1 MSDNSNIKQLKNL
14 DLSSEYCHNCKL
26 VKCVALCI
34 DKICSNNGPICYNC
48 LYLEHLTHCSNCI
61 PIQKIKIENL
71 ETSSFDEYINGYKNF
86 MDKTNGEI
94 QILFNDQ
101 KRLLNDLENI
111 STNSISY
118 ITSLNLWKS
127 LVSNNDDYVISTD
140 SIKEAIEMK
149 IQKSFEGINLKL
161 AKIFNYNEYKKY
173 VYEHEYQKGVYYIHS
188 DINKPGNLLYS
199 EKLTGDILHF
209 SVNRENILL
218 NAVCICRPVT
228 SLNLKL
234 ETTQNYNYVR
244 IMEENNGIFTEI
256 VSKKFQIEIKESVLT
271 NFSDKK
277 SHLLIKFDNPISLK
291 KNKEYSIKVVN
302 YYKGSY
308 YLQTNGVKE
317 GLNDSNIF
325 TIKECSS
332 ETRFITDN
340 RNTTNNQ
347 YPSPLFQNTEINKK
361 GSSNNSFTTSTDG
374 ILEQNNNAQSSLF
387 GNSNSTKSIAQ
398 SGLFGNSNSTKSIAQ
413 SSLFGNSNST
423 NTNSFFN
430 SNSTNTSP
438 FFNSNSTKSNNLFG
452 QSLPTNSNKNESVF
466 TSIKRIEYI
475 PIKYPYSGMIAYI
488 EYSFKK

>member
-199 EKLTGDILHF
+199 ENVTGDILHF

-228 SLNLKL
+228 LPLFGL

-244 IMEENNGIFTEI
+244 IIEENNGIFTEI
-256 VSKKFQIEIKESVLT
+256 VSKKFQIEIKESVLTNISDKESVLT

-387 GNSNSTKSIAQ
+387 GTSF
-398 SGLFGNSNSTKSIAQ
+398 FGNSNSTKSIAQ

-423 NTNSFFN
+423 NTS
-430 SNSTNTSP
+430 S
-438 FFNSNSTKSNNLFG
+438 FFNSNSTKSNSLFG
-452 QSLPTNSNKNESVF
+452 QSLPTNSNKNESVL
-466 TSIKRIEYI
+466 TSIKKIEYI

-488 EYSFKK
+488 EYLFKK

>member
-48 LYLEHLTHCSNCI
+48 LYLKHLTHCSNCI
-61 PIQKIKIENL
+61 PIQKIKIENF

-199 EKLTGDILHF
+199 ENVTGDILHF

-228 SLNLKL
+228 LPLFGL

-244 IMEENNGIFTEI
+244 IIEENNGIFTEI

-340 RNTTNNQ
+340 RNTTNN
-347 YPSPLFQNTEINKK
+347 
-361 GSSNNSFTTSTDG
+361 G
-374 ILEQNNNAQSSLF
+374 IFEQNNNAQSSLF
-387 GNSNSTKSIAQ
+387 GNSNSTKSIFQ
-398 SGLFGNSNSTKSIAQ
+398 ENNCGTTVFKPKVVIFGGPSHSTS
-413 SSLFGNSNST
+413 
-423 NTNSFFN
+423 
-430 SNSTNTSP
+430 
-438 FFNSNSTKSNNLFG
+438 LFG

>member
-118 ITSLNLWKS
+118 IISLNLWKS

-199 EKLTGDILHF
+199 ENVTGDILHF

-218 NAVCICRPVT
+218 NAICICRPVT

-244 IMEENNGIFTEI
+244 IIEENNGIFTEI

-340 RNTTNNQ
+340 RNTTNN
-347 YPSPLFQNTEINKK
+347 
-361 GSSNNSFTTSTDG
+361 G
-374 ILEQNNNAQSSLF
+374 IFEQNNNAQSS
-387 GNSNSTKSIAQ
+387 
-398 SGLFGNSNSTKSIAQ
+398 LFGNSNSTKSIAQ

-423 NTNSFFN
+423 NTS
-430 SNSTNTSP
+430 S
-438 FFNSNSTKSNNLFG
+438 FFNSNSTKSNSLFG

>member
-118 ITSLNLWKS
+118 IISLNLWKS

-199 EKLTGDILHF
+199 ENVTGDILHF

-218 NAVCICRPVT
+218 NAICICRPVT

-234 ETTQNYNYVR
+234 ETTQNYNYVK
-244 IMEENNGIFTEI
+244 IIEENNGIFTEI

-340 RNTTNNQ
+340 RNTTNN
-347 YPSPLFQNTEINKK
+347 
-361 GSSNNSFTTSTDG
+361 G
-374 ILEQNNNAQSSLF
+374 IFEQNNNAQSS
-387 GNSNSTKSIAQ
+387 
-398 SGLFGNSNSTKSIAQ
+398 LFGNSNSTKSIAQ

-423 NTNSFFN
+423 NTS
-430 SNSTNTSP
+430 S
-438 FFNSNSTKSNNLFG
+438 FFNSNSTKSNSLFG

-488 EYSFKK
+488 EYLFKK

>member
-34 DKICSNNGPICYNC
+34 DKVCSNNGPICYNC

-86 MDKTNGEI
+86 IDKTNGEI

-188 DINKPGNLLYS
+188 DINKPGNLLYR
-199 EKLTGDILHF
+199 ENVTGDILHF

-228 SLNLKL
+228 LPHFGL

-244 IMEENNGIFTEI
+244 IIEENNGIFTEI

-340 RNTTNNQ
+340 RNTTN
-347 YPSPLFQNTEINKK
+347 T
-361 GSSNNSFTTSTDG
+361 G
-374 ILEQNNNAQSSLF
+374 IFEQNNNAQSSLF
-387 GNSNSTKSIAQ
+387 GYSNSTKSIFQ
-398 SGLFGNSNSTKSIAQ
+398 ENNSGTTVFKPKVVILGGPLHSTS
-413 SSLFGNSNST
+413 
-423 NTNSFFN
+423 
-430 SNSTNTSP
+430 
-438 FFNSNSTKSNNLFG
+438 LFG

-488 EYSFKK
+488 EYLFKK

>member
-61 PIQKIKIENL
+61 PIQKIKIENF

-86 MDKTNGEI
+86 MDKINGEI

-101 KRLLNDLENI
+101 KKLLNDLENI

-118 ITSLNLWKS
+118 IISLNLWKS

-173 VYEHEYQKGVYYIHS
+173 VYEQYQKGVYYIHS

-199 EKLTGDILHF
+199 ENVTGDILHF
-209 SVNRENILL
+209 SVNRENIVL

-234 ETTQNYNYVR
+234 ETTQNYNYVK
-244 IMEENNGIFTEI
+244 IIEENNGIFTEI

-340 RNTTNNQ
+340 RNTTN
-347 YPSPLFQNTEINKK
+347 
-361 GSSNNSFTTSTDG
+361 SFTTSTDG

-387 GNSNSTKSIAQ
+387 GTSF
-398 SGLFGNSNSTKSIAQ
+398 FGNSNSTKSIAQ

-423 NTNSFFN
+423 NTS
-430 SNSTNTSP
+430 S
-438 FFNSNSTKSNNLFG
+438 FFNSNSTKSNSLFG
-452 QSLPTNSNKNESVF
+452 QSLPTNSNKNESVL
-466 TSIKRIEYI
+466 TSIKKIEYI

>member
-188 DINKPGNLLYS
+188 DINKPGNLLYR
-199 EKLTGDILHF
+199 ENVTGDILHF

-340 RNTTNNQ
+340 RNTTNTSQ
-347 YPSPLFQNTEINKK
+347 FGTFQNTETNKK
-361 GSSNNSFTTSTDG
+361 GPPNNAFITSTNG
-374 ILEQNNNAQSSLF
+374 TLEQNNNAQSSLF
-387 GNSNSTKSIAQ
+387 GYSNSTTSFFQ
-398 SGLFGNSNSTKSIAQ
+398 ENNNNTLFMSTKPQAGTIFCGSSCPSIFTSRCRELYDKKAEEP
-413 SSLFGNSNST
+413 LHST
-423 NTNSFFN
+423 
-430 SNSTNTSP
+430 
-438 FFNSNSTKSNNLFG
+438 NLFG

-488 EYSFKK
+488 EYLFKK

>member
-1 MSDNSNIKQLKNL
+1 MSDNSNMKQLKNL

-86 MDKTNGEI
+86 MDKINGEI

-173 VYEHEYQKGVYYIHS
+173 VYEQYQKGVYYIHS

-199 EKLTGDILHF
+199 ENVTGDILHF
-209 SVNRENILL
+209 SVNR
-218 NAVCICRPVT
+218 
-228 SLNLKL
+228 
-234 ETTQNYNYVR
+234 
-244 IMEENNGIFTEI
+244 
-256 VSKKFQIEIKESVLT
+256 
-271 NFSDKK
+271 
-277 SHLLIKFDNPISLK
+277 
-291 KNKEYSIKVVN
+291 
-302 YYKGSY
+302 
-308 YLQTNGVKE
+308 
-317 GLNDSNIF
+317 
-325 TIKECSS
+325 
-332 ETRFITDN
+332 
-340 RNTTNNQ
+340 
-347 YPSPLFQNTEINKK
+347 
-361 GSSNNSFTTSTDG
+361 
-374 ILEQNNNAQSSLF
+374 
-387 GNSNSTKSIAQ
+387 
-398 SGLFGNSNSTKSIAQ
+398 
-413 SSLFGNSNST
+413 
-423 NTNSFFN
+423 
-430 SNSTNTSP
+430 
-438 FFNSNSTKSNNLFG
+438 
-452 QSLPTNSNKNESVF
+452 
-466 TSIKRIEYI
+466 
-475 PIKYPYSGMIAYI
+475 
-488 EYSFKK
+488 

>member
-188 DINKPGNLLYS
+188 DINKPVNLLYS

-234 ETTQNYNYVR
+234 ATTQNYNYVR
-244 IMEENNGIFTEI
+244 IIEENNGIFTEI

-340 RNTTNNQ
+340 RNTTNN
-347 YPSPLFQNTEINKK
+347 
-361 GSSNNSFTTSTDG
+361 G
-374 ILEQNNNAQSSLF
+374 IFEQNNNAQSSLF

-423 NTNSFFN
+423 NTS
-430 SNSTNTSP
+430 S
-438 FFNSNSTKSNNLFG
+438 FFNSNSTKSNSLFG

-488 EYSFKK
+488 EYLFKK

>member
-61 PIQKIKIENL
+61 PIQKIKIENF

-173 VYEHEYQKGVYYIHS
+173 VYEQYQKGVYYIHS

-199 EKLTGDILHF
+199 ENVTGDILHF

-218 NAVCICRPVT
+218 NAICICRPVT

-234 ETTQNYNYVR
+234 ETTQNYNYVK
-244 IMEENNGIFTEI
+244 IIEENNGIFTEI

-387 GNSNSTKSIAQ
+387 GNSNSTKFIFQENNNNTAI
-398 SGLFGNSNSTKSIAQ
+398 FGGPLHST
-413 SSLFGNSNST
+413 
-423 NTNSFFN
+423 
-430 SNSTNTSP
+430 
-438 FFNSNSTKSNNLFG
+438 NLFG
-452 QSLPTNSNKNESVF
+452 QSLPTNTNTNKSIFTSNTNTNKSVF